1 MDTCRRHDIPSLVR
15 SYMKLS
21 CMVDFTC
28 VALGFDLL
36 RFDDNNKQKQYEIT
50 SFSSIK
56 SKVEEIKL

>member
-1 MDTCRRHDIPSLVR
+1 
-15 SYMKLS
+15 MKLS